1 MVGAERRFDDRQ
13 GALEAL
19 PGAGEVA
26 LVVEHRRESAEA
38 PCAIGMVWAERAFAD
53 ASPTRVWS
61 VIQFTSQVLPP
72 SSENDCSK
80 CGILVLVFDQ
90 IKRM

>member
-1 MVGAERRFDDRQ
+1 MPDAP
-13 GALEAL
+13 
-19 PGAGEVA
+19 PGV
-26 LVVEHRRESAEA
+26 LVVSVCPA
-38 PCAIGMVWAERAFAD
+38 AERAFAD